1 MPTSNSADGKVVP
14 IPTLPPVKN
23 AEKVALEKVGVP
35 VNVLAAVPLC
45 VYPPLVVIPVVAVIA
60 PAVLT
65 VNVLLPTANNELGT
79 QVPIPTFPLVTSR
92 APCVMA
98 VVPIPTFPLLV
109 SYTLL
114 PDIVHP
120 LTPPGDDQVVSPELS
135 VAVNI
140 NPLVGL

>member
-1 MPTSNSADGKVVP
+1 M
-14 IPTLPPVKN
+14 PTLPPVKN

-45 VYPPLVVIPVVAVIA
+45 VYPPLVLMA
-60 PAVLT
+60 PDVLT
-65 VNVLLPTANNELGT
+65 VKALFPTANSAVGT

-92 APCVMA
+92 APCVIA